1 MSMEIHQKVLKF
13 INHFTNYGKSEQV
26 IDCFTKGNCY
36 YFAICLSERFYN
48 EVSWCRYVYDPIAN
62 HWACDINGRIYDIT
76 GELTDTDNFVDWID
90 FVNTTCD
97 EPYFNRLYENCI
109 KF

>member
-13 INHFTNYGKSEQV
+13 INHFTNYGNNEQI

-36 YFAICLSERFYN
+36 YFAACLAERFYD
-48 EVSWCRYVYDPIAN
+48 EVPWCRYMYDPIAN
-62 HWACDINGRIYDIT
+62 HWACEINGRIYDIT
-76 GELTDTDNFVDWID
+76 GEITDTDNFVDWLE
-90 FVNTTCD
+90 FQMNAND
-97 EPYFNRLYENCI
+97 EPYLNRLYENCI